1 MILSLIERNR
11 YEIVLA
17 IESSLKYQIQ
27 KIRDLCKKVEFE
39 LDEPRKSWYINS
51 TDFEHN
57 VDFLIN
63 SFSVLIEYYHSWV
76 IQQRIG
82 LSKPDIKIE
91 YKAIEKNN
99 NDLVDTVL
107 EKYKVGKTDR
117 PELYDFD
124 LYEKCKM
131 RYLSDMSFFFI
142 GKNHEVFVLNNYI
155 KHNSMMRGYA
165 PRIKVEDEEF
175 SFAYVYIDNIHTKLL
190 NRSLLKCLS
199 SHNLNDIRN
208 LNDIKDSLNDEY
220 YQNYVTENNCS
231 LHKINGLDIIV
242 INGLEY
248 VKSSNSIGLTIES
261 LLESIKL
268 ASIDILNVMIDEL
281 DCNAIIGSTDMNN
294 FSTLKNDF
302 KTRTPNTIGNLLKKT
317 VNKTF
322 QQIPS
327 LN

>member
-1 MILSLIERNR
+1 MILSLREKDT
-11 YEIVLA
+11 YEIVYA
-17 IESSLKYQIQ
+17 IESSLKYQI
-27 KIRDLCKKVEFE
+27 KKTRDLCEKVELE
-39 LDEPRKSWYINS
+39 LDKPRNTWYINS
-51 TDFEHN
+51 TDFEYN

-76 IQQRIG
+76 IQKRIG
-82 LSKPDIKIE
+82 LSKPDIKID
-91 YKAIEKNN
+91 YKAIEKG
-99 NDLVDTVL
+99 DYDSVDRVL
-107 EKYKVGKTDR
+107 KKYRVGKTDKS
-117 PELYDFD
+117 ELYDFD
-124 LYEKCKM
+124 LYEKCKS

-155 KHNSMMRGYA
+155 KHNSMMKGYA
-165 PRIKVEDEEF
+165 PRIKVENEEF

-190 NRSLLKCLS
+190 NRSLLKYLS
-199 SHNLNDIRN
+199 SHN

-220 YQNYVTENNCS
+220 YKNYVTENNCS

-281 DCNAIIGSTDMNN
+281 DCKAITCTTDMDN

>member
-76 IQQRIG
+76 VQQRIG

-208 LNDIKDSLNDEY
+208 LNDINDSLNDEY

>member
-82 LSKPDIKIE
+82 LSEADIKIE

-99 NDLVDTVL
+99 NNLVDKVL
-107 EKYKVGKTDR
+107 KEYKVGKTDR

-190 NRSLLKCLS
+190 NRSLLKYLS
-199 SHNLNDIRN
+199 SHN

>member
-155 KHNSMMRGYA
+155 KHNSMMKGS
-165 PRIKVEDEEF
+165 V
-175 SFAYVYIDNIHTKLL
+175 
-190 NRSLLKCLS
+190 
-199 SHNLNDIRN
+199 
-208 LNDIKDSLNDEY
+208 
-220 YQNYVTENNCS
+220 QNSVS
-231 LHKINGLDIIV
+231 ASD
-242 INGLEY
+242 
-248 VKSSNSIGLTIES
+248 KS
-261 LLESIKL
+261 
-268 ASIDILNVMIDEL
+268 
-281 DCNAIIGSTDMNN
+281 
-294 FSTLKNDF
+294 
-302 KTRTPNTIGNLLKKT
+302 
-317 VNKTF
+317 
-322 QQIPS
+322 
-327 LN
+327 

>member
-1 MILSLIERNR
+1 M
-11 YEIVLA
+11 
-17 IESSLKYQIQ
+17 ESIMSTIKEQ
-27 KIRDLCKKVEFE
+27 KIAKI
-39 LDEPRKSWYINS
+39 KSKIKALLEK
-51 TDFEHN
+51 T
-57 VDFLIN
+57 VDN
-63 SFSVLIEYYHSWV
+63 GATEA
-76 IQQRIG
+76 
-82 LSKPDIKIE
+82 DIKIE

-99 NDLVDTVL
+99 NNLVDKVL
-107 EKYKVGKTDR
+107 KEYKVGKTDR

-155 KHNSMMRGYA
+155 KHNSMMKGYA
-165 PRIKVEDEEF
+165 PRIKVENEEF

-190 NRSLLKCLS
+190 NRSLLKYLS
-199 SHNLNDIRN
+199 SHN

-220 YQNYVTENNCS
+220 YKNYVTENNCS

-281 DCNAIIGSTDMNN
+281 DCKAITCTTDMDN

-302 KTRTPNTIGNLLKKT
+302 KTRTPNTIGNLLKRT

>member
-190 NRSLLKCLS
+190 
-199 SHNLNDIRN
+199 
-208 LNDIKDSLNDEY
+208 
-220 YQNYVTENNCS
+220 
-231 LHKINGLDIIV
+231 KIL
-242 INGLEY
+242 
-248 VKSSNSIGLTIES
+248 IE
-261 LLESIKL
+261 I
-268 ASIDILNVMIDEL
+268 
-281 DCNAIIGSTDMNN
+281 
-294 FSTLKNDF
+294 
-302 KTRTPNTIGNLLKKT
+302 
-317 VNKTF
+317 
-322 QQIPS
+322 
-327 LN
+327 